1 MGLVNYRFL
10 NGLYFISAYTKSKRG
25 CNMASYRLN
34 IIDYVKMS
42 RQLYSFHQNISLSLR
57 VINFYCFFKT

>member
-10 NGLYFISAYTKSKRG
+10 NGMYFIAAYTKSKRV

-34 IIDYVKMS
+34 IIDHVKMS
-42 RQLYSFHQNISLSLR
+42 RQLYSWHQNISLSLR
-57 VINFYCFFKT
+57 VIIFYCFFKT